1 MKKNI
6 KLNNNAHIDDVYY
19 SSYYKDSKNIKYRLD
34 EFDRK
39 PNPGMLIKAI
49 KKWNINTKKSIFIG
63 DSLSDYQSSVK
74 MKIKFYYK
82 SNSKLISQ
90 LKELINEK

>member
-6 KLNNNAHIDDVYY
+6 KLNNDGHIDDIYY
-19 SSYYKDSKNIKYRLD
+19 SPYYKYSKNIKYRLN

-49 KKWNINTKKSIFIG
+49 KKWNINAKKSIFIG
-63 DSLSDYQSSVK
+63 DSLTDYQSAKK
-74 MKIKFYYK
+74 MKIKFFYK
-82 SNSKLISQ
+82 NNSKLIFQ
-90 LKELINEK
+90 LKGLFNEK

>member
-6 KLNNNAHIDDVYY
+6 KLKNNGYIDDIYY
-19 SSYYKDSKNIKYRLD
+19 SPFYKYSNNIKYRSD

-39 PNPGMLIKAI
+39 PKPGMLIKAI

-63 DSLSDYQSSVK
+63 DSLTDHQSSKK
-74 MKIKFYYK
+74 MKIEFYYK
-82 SNSKLISQ
+82 TNSKLISQ
-90 LKELINEK
+90 LKRII